1 VIEAMWNQIKYTL
14 KEFKR
19 LQLMVYLLVISIIL
33 LDLIGLGDVG
43 GWRYRWHKVNLISVG
58 VIIAHFAWS
67 QIFYYWDTS
76 DRIDSSNTT
85 AKALVFMGMVILRG
99 LFYMGIVLAYVGG
112 I

>member
-1 VIEAMWNQIKYTL
+1 MLEVVWGQIKYTL
-14 KEFKR
+14 GEFKR
-19 LQLMVYLLVISIIL
+19 LQLMVYLLIISIVL

-58 VIIAHFAWS
+58 VIIAHFTWS

-76 DRIDSSNTT
+76 NKIESSNTT
-85 AKALVFMGMVILRG
+85 AKALVFLGMMVLRG